1 LTFLL
6 SKIFWIFAAPGNLL
20 VLLLTI
26 GTLRLA
32 MTRRRGGF
40 GFIAVAT
47 VGLLAM
53 TVLPVGEW
61 LLVPLENRFGA
72 PADLPPRIDGI
83 IVLGGAVDEAVSG
96 ARGQVGLNRAADR
109 MTSAVRLAQR
119 YPESR
124 VVVAGG
130 NRNVFAEEPAE
141 ATIMREF
148 LIERGIDPARITPE
162 ERSRNTYENARFAH
176 EAAQPKPGETWLL
189 VTSAAHMPRA
199 VGCFRAAGWA
209 VIPYPVD
216 YRTAGRFSIVSE
228 LSLSDQ
234 LALVNGA
241 AREWVALVVYRVM
254 GRTDALFP
262 APG

>member
-1 LTFLL
+1 MFLL

-20 VLLLTI
+20 VLLLTV

-61 LLVPLENRFGA
+61 LLVPLENRFVA
-72 PADLPPRIDGI
+72 PPDLPPRIDGI

-96 ARGQVGLNRAADR
+96 ARGQIRLNRAADR
-109 MTSAVRLAQR
+109 LSSAARLAQR
-119 YPESR
+119 FPEAR

-130 NRNVFAEEPAE
+130 NRSLFAEEPAE

-148 LIERGIDPARITPE
+148 LVERGIDPAHITLE
-162 ERSRNTYENARFAH
+162 ARSRNTDENARLAY
-176 EAAQPKPGETWLL
+176 EEAQPKPGESWLL

-216 YRTAGRFSIVSE
+216 YRTAGRFTVVSE

-241 AREWVALVVYRVM
+241 AREWVALLVYRIM
-254 GRTDALFP
+254 GRTNALFP